1 MQRSRSSVEWLIAA
15 SFLLCVSLSPLL
27 SFLFFP
33 SVQIAHWGNT
43 ARIEN
48 SEMHDVR
55 VSAMLF
61 GEASLVNVLVT
72 GRTPN
77 LRSNFLISQ
86 NDNKMGFQ
94 FYDTHVR
101 TILSGVTFR
110 NFSAANKEFAIR
122 YMDHS
127 DHYTP

>member
-1 MQRSRSSVEWLIAA
+1 
-15 SFLLCVSLSPLL
+15 
-27 SFLFFP
+27 
-33 SVQIAHWGNT
+33 
-43 ARIEN
+43 
-48 SEMHDVR
+48 MHDVR

-77 LRSNFLISQ
+77 LRSPYLIAQ
-86 NDNKMGFQ
+86 NNNKMGFQ
-94 FYDTHVR
+94 FYDTHVK

-127 DHYTP
+127 DHYTPSVGGRSRGRGVHTLSGCAGGKDIRSRS